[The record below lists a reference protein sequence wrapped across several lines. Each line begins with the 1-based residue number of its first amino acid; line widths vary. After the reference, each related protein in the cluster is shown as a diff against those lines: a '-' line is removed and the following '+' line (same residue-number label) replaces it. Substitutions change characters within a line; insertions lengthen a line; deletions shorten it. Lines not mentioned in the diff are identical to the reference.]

1 MNLLTLVV
9 LTLLVTLFPTILYYR
24 KRRDKIEMTCIEESR
39 LKTFADEY
47 VSNLLISI
55 PLVILVYLMHTIM
68 ELFTI

>member
-1 MNLLTLVV
+1 MSLLTLLV

-47 VSNLLISI
+47 VSNLLISL
-55 PLVILVYLMHTIM
+55 PLVIMIYLIHTIM